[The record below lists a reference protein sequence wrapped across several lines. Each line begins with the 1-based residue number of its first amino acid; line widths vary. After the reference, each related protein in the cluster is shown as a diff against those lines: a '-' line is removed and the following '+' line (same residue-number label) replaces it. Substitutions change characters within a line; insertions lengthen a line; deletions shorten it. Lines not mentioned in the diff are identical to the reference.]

1 MEITSYALQ
10 LKAIRRNIASNK
22 RALQLK
28 ANPKPSCLGSF
39 KKENYEFGT
48 SYNHVASQMVMYAQ
62 EAAVHHPRSCPN
74 LCEFIRIC

>member
-10 LKAIRRNIASNK
+10 SKAIRKNIASNK

-28 ANPKPSCLGSF
+28 ANPKPSCLRSF

-48 SYNHVASQMVMYAQ
+48 SYNHVASQYGDVRAGGSS
-62 EAAVHHPRSCPN
+62 ASPKVLP
-74 LCEFIRIC
+74 EFV